1 MQVVM
6 ARGLIGKWKQPIY
19 TDFDQ
24 KITPAILNE
33 ICSRLHE
40 IGYEVVACVSD
51 CGGGNVGLWRAL
63 NISFEKPWFVHP
75 DSKKNIYVFADA
87 PHLLKLTRNWLL
99 DTGFIFGDGTVI
111 NKEPLEKLVN
121 YTDFELNVSF
131 KISHAHLNCEKTQ
144 RQNVRLASELLSHTT
159 ATALKHYNISLGRKL
174 AIDTGNFIEL
184 VNSWFDVMNSYRANV
199 PFFPI
204 KCGYGLH
211 LESQNFI
218 LDKMYD
224 TVKNMLCTGK
234 TSLQTFQKGILMSIN
249 SLKGL
254 QKDLAERYSL
264 PYILTHRVNQDA
276 LENFFSQ
283 LRTRGGLDD
292 HPSPLNALHRM
303 RMVIL
308 GKLNVFTY
316 IKYLFRFSVCY
327 LLFW

>member
-1 MQVVM
+1 M
-6 ARGLIGKWKQPIY
+6 
-19 TDFDQ
+19 
-24 KITPAILNE
+24 
-33 ICSRLHE
+33 
-40 IGYEVVACVSD
+40 
-51 CGGGNVGLWRAL
+51 
-63 NISFEKPWFVHP
+63 
-75 DSKKNIYVFADA
+75 
-87 PHLLKLTRNWLL
+87 
-99 DTGFIFGDGTVI
+99 DGTVV

-131 KISHAHLNCEKTQ
+131 KISHAHVNCEKTQ

-199 PFFPI
+199 PFSPI

-254 QKDLAERYSL
+254 QRDLAERYSL

-316 IKYLFRFSVCY
+316 IKYLFRFTVRIRY
-327 LLFW
+327 LCF